1 MNATKLFRGM
11 FRLMILKGTHKPL
24 IHPPLAPAATTMN
37 PTAIGIDFGG
47 TTVKFGVVQ
56 GGRIIARMP
65 ALVTRDY
72 PDNELLLKAIRKTIE
87 ELRKHNSEVAAVGAG
102 LPGDDRSRCKW
113 PGLSTLECARLE
125 RRPLTA
131 LLEEWTGLPAAID
144 NDANAM
150 AYAEWLYG
158 AGHGGVNVVCVTL
171 GTGVGG
177 GLILMANFIAAANW
191 GRAKSGQ
198 MMIDPDGPKGQY
210 GNDGALE
217 KYVGHFQIT
226 ERAQTLYRDSGLT
239 KSRKDCSPEAL
250 QAAADAGDEIAR
262 KVWEEVGCRI
272 AITLC
277 NIVWLLNPDRIVVGG
292 GVANAGEYVFGPIRR
307 VITERTMKIFHES
320 LKIVPAKLGNDA
332 GIIGG
337 AALALEKRKALSA

>member
-1 MNATKLFRGM
+1 
-11 FRLMILKGTHKPL
+11 
-24 IHPPLAPAATTMN
+24 
-37 PTAIGIDFGG
+37 
-47 TTVKFGVVQ
+47 VVQ
-56 GGRIIARMP
+56 GGRIIARAP

-72 PDNELLLKAIRKTIE
+72 PDHALLLKAIRKTIE
-87 ELRKHNSEVAAVGAG
+87 ELREHNSEVAAVGAG
-102 LPGDDRSRCKW
+102 LPGMIDSVHGRVYQLSNV
-113 PGLSTLECARLE
+113 PGWEDV
-125 RRPLTA
+125 PLTA
-131 LLEEWTGLPAAID
+131 LLEEWTGLPATID

-150 AYAEWLYG
+150 AYGEWLYG

-177 GLILMANFIAAANW
+177 GLILDGKLYRGSQLGAGEI
-191 GRAKSGQ
+191 GQ

-239 KSRKDCSPEAL
+239 KTRKDCSPEAL

-262 KVWEEVGCRI
+262 KVWEEAGCAI

-307 VITERTMKIFHES
+307 MITGQTMKIFHES
-320 LKIVPAKLGNDA
+320 LTIVPAKLGNDA

-337 AALALEKRKALSA
+337 AALALEKRKASSA